1 MKRTCAVLN
10 LIALTNWGDVCHDHA
25 IDAMAHSTED
35 MDGFVCRNH
44 RSKISPSFNS
54 LILLHITT
62 QQHGPV

>member
-44 RSKISPSFNS
+44 RSENISF
-54 LILLHITT
+54 L
-62 QQHGPV
+62 